1 MQELKKSKLKLNF
14 IYNSLYQLT
23 AILIPLVTT
32 PYLTRV
38 LGAKGI
44 GEYSYTFSIVTYFA
58 LFIKLG
64 LDNYGN
70 RTIAYIRGKKKN
82 ISSVFWNIYMGQLIF
97 GITSIILYCLYC
109 YMFSKQYYNIA
120 MLQLIYLISVLM
132 DITWFF
138 AGMELF
144 KITVTRDFLIKIL
157 TTSLIFIFVKQPK
170 DTWKYTLI
178 ISSGFLFSQ
187 LFLWLTL
194 FKYVSFEK
202 PRLGEVLRHIKPNLV
217 LFIPAIAVS
226 IYKTMDKIMLGYI
239 SGTTEVGYYE
249 SSERLLKVP
258 LALVSSLGIVMLPR
272 MSKLIGENNE
282 NDFNSL
288 FEKSILFAM
297 FMSTSLG
304 FGIMTVAKEFV
315 PLFFG
320 IGFNKCI
327 MILYLL
333 LPSSMFLA
341 FGNVVQT
348 QYLIPRKKDRIFI
361 IALFVGAITN
371 LIFNCMLIPK
381 LGSIGAATG
390 TLLAEMFVCI
400 YETLGAKRDINIKRL
415 FFESIPF
422 LFSGITMFLFVK
434 NLYIHSLAISIL
446 FKIVVGVIVY
456 IVTLVVLSLILNF
469 CNHSY
474 LTINALAKQLFEKL
488 KKK

>member
-1 MQELKKSKLKLNF
+1 MEIKKSKIKLNF

-23 AILIPLVTT
+23 AILIPLLTT

-38 LGAKGI
+38 LGATGI
-44 GEYSYTFSIVTYFA
+44 GEYSYTFSIATYFA

-70 RTIAYIRGKKKN
+70 RTIAYARGEKKD
-82 ISSVFWNIYMGQLIF
+82 ISSTFWNIYMSQLTF
-97 GITSIILYCLYC
+97 GIISICLYCLYC
-109 YMFSKQYYNIA
+109 NLFAKQYFNIA
-120 MLQLIYLISVLM
+120 MIQVIYLVSVLL

-144 KITVTRDFLIKIL
+144 RITVTRDFIIKIM
-157 TTSLIFIFVKQPK
+157 TTCLIFICVKNSN
-170 DTWKYTLI
+170 DTWKYTVI
-178 ISSGFLFSQ
+178 ISAGFLFSQ
-187 LFLWLTL
+187 LLLWLNL
-194 FKYVSFEK
+194 FKYVYLKK
-202 PRLGEVLRHIKPNLV
+202 PCISEVGRHIKPNLV

-272 MSKLIGENNE
+272 MSNLIGEKRE

-297 FMSTSLG
+297 FMSTSIG
-304 FGIMTVAKEFV
+304 FGIMTVANEFV
-315 PLFFG
+315 PIFFG
-320 IGFNKCI
+320 VGFNKCI

-341 FGNVVQT
+341 FGNVIQT
-348 QYLIPRKKDRIFI
+348 QCLIPRKKDKIFI
-361 IALFVGAITN
+361 IALFVGAATN
-371 LIFNCMLIPK
+371 LTFNCIFIPK
-381 LGSIGAATG
+381 YGAIGASIG

-400 YETLGAKRDINIKRL
+400 YETYGAKNNINIKRL
-415 FFESIPF
+415 VFESIPF
-422 LFSGITMFLFVK
+422 VLSGIVMFVFVKKIYIYSAFFTILLKILIGMITYVVVLIVFSGFI
-434 NLYIHSLAISIL
+434 N
-446 FKIVVGVIVY
+446 KI
-456 IVTLVVLSLILNF
+456 NEK
-469 CNHSY
+469 Y
-474 LTINALAKQLFEKL
+474 LTVNNFIARIL
-488 KKK
+488 KYK